1 MFFDIP
7 GRGKFCTVMKMI
19 TSLIITA
26 IFILFVFPPVLYAS
40 EIFSVQAGAFSSK
53 NNAQN
58 IINILQDK
66 RIQCTIYDE
75 KRLYKVYCGE
85 FIRKSEANALRRKIS
100 SIGYDAFVIPKTI
113 KAPQDIPKDIS
124 AEQPEEPVL
133 VEQSTEQRTETC
145 QSEETETEQ
154 TISPPVTSMT
164 KVAAPTEDKNE
175 PKAREQKQEVISPP
189 QAPVLLN
196 RVVAVVNKEVITWS
210 ELYRAMEFEAGTQ
223 IENLSAE
230 ERKKLFKRS
239 EASFLESLIDA
250 RLQLQ
255 RAEEL
260 GLETTPREVT
270 EAVDTV
276 KKKYSMTQADFMG
289 TLKKEGLTFEGY
301 KKRLS
306 EEILINKVVARE
318 IRNKI
323 VVSDDEVMKFIE
335 DHKVNFRGNVNYGL
349 RQIFLRKPVDGDKK
363 TVEGKAALIIKR
375 LRDGEDFSALAWV
388 YSDDPSRKIG
398 GDLGLVSRD
407 LLAKEFAEVLSSMK
421 VGDYSA
427 PFWTEKGLHI
437 IKLEDIVSAANA
449 DAVRDDVRKKLAEER
464 FTKRYKSWV
473 KDLREKA
480 YVELRL

>member
-1 MFFDIP
+1 MRLFPFKTTILLFIFFLGPNVI
-7 GRGKFCTVMKMI
+7 
-19 TSLIITA
+19 
-26 IFILFVFPPVLYAS
+26 YAS
-40 EIFSVQAGAFSSK
+40 KIFTVQAGAFSSK

-58 IINILQDK
+58 LITVLESHGV
-66 RIQCTIYDE
+66 RCTEYE
-75 KRLYKVYCGE
+75 QRGLSKVHCGE
-85 FIRKSEANALRRKIS
+85 FSTQSKADILRKKLCSL
-100 SIGYDAFVIPKTI
+100 GFDAFVLSKVIRN
-113 KAPQDIPKDIS
+113 PQDTRKADIQ
-124 AEQPEEPVL
+124 AEQP
-133 VEQSTEQRTETC
+133 TEASVSRQP
-145 QSEETETEQ
+145 ETEQ
-154 TISPPVTSMT
+154 LLPPVTSMP
-164 KVAAPTEDKNE
+164 KVVPPVEDKSE
-175 PKAREQKQEVISPP
+175 PKTQEQKQEVISPP

-480 YVELRL
+480 YVEVRL

>member
-1 MFFDIP
+1 MRQSYF
-7 GRGKFCTVMKMI
+7 KMI
-19 TSLIITA
+19 IL
-26 IFILFVFPPVLYAS
+26 LFVFLLCPGIVYAFPVR
-40 EIFSVQAGAFSSK
+40 IFTVQAGAFSSK

-58 IINILQDK
+58 LITALEGYGI
-66 RIQCTIYDE
+66 RCTEYE
-75 KRLYKVYCGE
+75 QRGLSKVHCGE
-85 FIRKSEANALRRKIS
+85 FSTQSKADILRKKMCSL
-100 SIGYDAFVIPKTI
+100 GFDAFVLSKVIRN
-113 KAPQDIPKDIS
+113 PQDTRKADIQEEQPTEAS
-124 AEQPEEPVL
+124 VSRQPEAEQL
-133 VEQSTEQRTETC
+133 
-145 QSEETETEQ
+145 
-154 TISPPVTSMT
+154 PPVTSMP
-164 KVAAPTEDKNE
+164 KVVPPVEDKSE
-175 PKAREQKQEVISPP
+175 LKTQEQKREIISPP

-196 RVVAVVNKEVITWS
+196 CIVAVVNKEVITWS

-255 RAEEL
+255 EAQEL

-270 EAVDTV
+270 EAVETV

-289 TLKKEGLTFEGY
+289 TLKKEGLTYEGY

-323 VVSDDEVMKFIE
+323 VVSDDEVMKYIE
-335 DHKVNFRGNVNYGL
+335 DHKENFSWNVNYGL

-363 TVEGKAALIIKR
+363 TVEEKAALIIKR

-407 LLAKEFAEVLSSMK
+407 LLAKEFAEVLSSMR

-437 IKLEDIVSAANA
+437 IKLEDIVSAENA

-464 FTKRYKSWV
+464 FMKRYKSWV
-473 KDLREKA
+473 KGLREKA
-480 YVELRL
+480 YIEARL

>member
-1 MFFDIP
+1 MRLFLFKTTILLFIFFLGP
-7 GRGKFCTVMKMI
+7 H
-19 TSLIITA
+19 
-26 IFILFVFPPVLYAS
+26 VLYAS
-40 EIFSVQAGAFSSK
+40 KAFTVQAGAFSSK
-53 NNAQN
+53 NNAQHL
-58 IINILQDK
+58 ITVLESHG
-66 RIQCTIYDE
+66 IQCNEYE
-75 KRLYKVYCGE
+75 QRGLSKVHCGE
-85 FIRKSEANALRRKIS
+85 FSRKSEANALRRKIS
-100 SIGYDAFVIPKTI
+100 SIGYDAFVIPKI
-113 KAPQDIPKDIS
+113 VKSPQDIPKADILT
-124 AEQPEEPVL
+124 EQLKEPVL
-133 VEQSTEQRTETC
+133 VKQPTEQPAEAHR
-145 QSEETETEQ
+145 SEEPETEH
-154 TISPPVTSMT
+154 TISSPVTPLPGVT
-164 KVAAPTEDKNE
+164 QPVQKKPETTIK
-175 PKAREQKQEVISPP
+175 EQKQEVI
-189 QAPVLLN
+189 PVRQVPILLD

-255 RAEEL
+255 EAQEL

-270 EAVDTV
+270 EAVETV

-323 VVSDDEVMKFIE
+323 VVSDDEVMKYIE
-335 DHKVNFRGNVNYGL
+335 DHKINFSGNVNYGL

-363 TVEGKAALIIKR
+363 TVEEKAALIIKR

-388 YSDDPSRKIG
+388 YSDGPSRKIG

-427 PFWTEKGLHI
+427 PFWTDKGLHI
-437 IKLEDIVSAANA
+437 IKLEDIVSATSAG
-449 DAVRDDVRKKLAEER
+449 AVRDDVRKKLAEER

-473 KDLREKA
+473 KDLRKKA
-480 YVELRL
+480 YIEARL